1 MIDKLRGG
9 LHTTVVGSFPY
20 TVDKNLMKNQDWS
33 TVQDIRETSLKAL
46 GLQIEAG
53 IEFPSDGQFFDMM
66 EMYLTPLKMTGFLRE
81 NRTFGDGPAPDKHP
95 STELAKELEKKA
107 RTDGALGLRV
117 PITGPFTLAYRVK
130 REGESLAETGD
141 LEGVR
146 LLAKAVTSYC
156 KGFEKTLKG
165 SILSVD
171 EPVLPFV
178 IQTFPEDFIKET
190 LKDVFKV
197 INNNYSC
204 MHICGAVKSIK
215 NLALSLDVD
224 ILDHEFQGTDNSRLY
239 SKEELEANNKLLSF
253 GLVNTNPKQVFPKS
267 GNYHVETASELKE
280 TLNAASKVY
289 GLKNL
294 LISPD
299 CGFGGWKY
307 VKRPEDGMWKI
318 IQYKLSR
325 MVQARND
332 FLNINS

>member
-1 MIDKLRGG
+1 M
-9 LHTTVVGSFPY
+9 
-20 TVDKNLMKNQDWS
+20 
-33 TVQDIRETSLKAL
+33 SL
-46 GLQIEAG
+46 
-53 IEFPSDGQFFDMM
+53 
-66 EMYLTPLKMTGFLRE
+66 
-81 NRTFGDGPAPDKHP
+81 
-95 STELAKELEKKA
+95 
-107 RTDGALGLRV
+107 
-117 PITGPFTLAYRVK
+117 
-130 REGESLAETGD
+130 
-141 LEGVR
+141 
-146 LLAKAVTSYC
+146 
-156 KGFEKTLKG
+156 
-165 SILSVD
+165 
-171 EPVLPFV
+171 PVLPFV